1 MLILAIFTELGVPKT
16 GLTPLA
22 YIYRLDTDAL
32 VVNGVAMSEVGNGQ
46 YKYSFTAWD
55 SAVDYS
61 VIVDSITLS
70 GSERYCYTSISA
82 SPIVEDVLSEMDIL
96 RLLLA
101 KECGVASG
109 GGSSLIEFKSLD
121 LAKTRIAMST
131 TMRGDRATV
140 TLDGSE

>member
-1 MLILAIFTELGVPKT
+1 MQILAIFTESSVPKESLEPT
-16 GLTPLA
+16 
-22 YIYRLDTDAL
+22 IKIFRLDTGAL
-32 VVNGVAMSEVGNGQ
+32 VIDGEPMTEISDGQ
-46 YKYSFTAWD
+46 YSYSFIAWD
-55 SAVDYS
+55 GSIDYS
-61 VIVDSITLS
+61 VICTSSLS
-70 GSERYCYTSISA
+70 GSEKYAYTSISA

-140 TLDGSE
+140 TLDGTE